1 MIFSKEKEYFIG
13 ILPRHCL
20 YVICTKIV
28 KDKSGN
34 VESISFKSLDSDQ
47 TLTYTIEEVNNFC
60 NVIQPIDNAEFFTMY
75 VNWNNFYKE
84 GPHQDLDYA
93 KQLALT
99 ILKVVKARSCVRFGS
114 GAFVRY
120 DWDKLEYL
128 RGIYEN

>member
-1 MIFSKEKEYFIG
+1 MIFSKEKEYLIG
-13 ILPRHCL
+13 ILPRHFL

-34 VESISFKSLDSDQ
+34 VESISFKSIDSNQ

-60 NVIQPIDNAEFFTMY
+60 GVIVPIDCSEFFTMY
-75 VNWNNFYKE
+75 LNWNNFYKE
-84 GPHQDLDYA
+84 GPHQDLEYA

-114 GAFVRY
+114 GAFA
-120 DWDKLEYL
+120 LS
-128 RGIYEN
+128 

>member
-1 MIFSKEKEYFIG
+1 MMFSKEKEYFIG
-13 ILPRHCL
+13 ILPRHFL

-60 NVIQPIDNAEFFTMY
+60 GVTQPIDNAEFFTMY
-75 VNWNNFYKE
+75 VNWNNFYRD
-84 GPHQDLDYA
+84 GFNQDLDYA

-99 ILKVVKARSCVRFGS
+99 ILKVVKDRSCVRFGS

-120 DWDKLEYL
+120 DWDKLERL
-128 RGIYEN
+128 KDIYEN